1 MIFSIRCEL
10 WYFEIENINKYLIP
24 VYSKLKKTFLVQIL
38 QKIFAL
44 LHYQTSIKKSG
55 MAMSFLLPNQN
66 IILRLI

>member
-10 WYFEIENINKYLIP
+10 WYFEIENINKYLIT

-44 LHYQTSIKKSG
+44 PHYQTSIEKSG